1 MSSVIIFFSF
11 MLLTSLTSVFGVS
24 INGMAINRIFYSMP
38 VALARTSINYYQQDG
53 VFNPYYYQSTLE
65 NNVKNYLSSNLKGYV
80 DSYKIDF
87 IYYRQLSNG
96 EYSFEPSIYPR
107 KVEIYFS
114 CNYSKFVNFEGRR
127 GFEIERT
134 NNI

>member
-53 VFNPYYYQSTLE
+53 VFNPFHLILR
-65 NNVKNYLSSNLKGYV
+65 VM
-80 DSYKIDF
+80 
-87 IYYRQLSNG
+87 
-96 EYSFEPSIYPR
+96 
-107 KVEIYFS
+107 
-114 CNYSKFVNFEGRR
+114 
-127 GFEIERT
+127 
-134 NNI
+134 

>member
-38 VALARTSINYYQQDG
+38 VALARTSINYYQ
-53 VFNPYYYQSTLE
+53 STLE
-65 NNVKNYLSSNLKGYV
+65 NNVRNYLSSNLKGYI

-114 CNYSKFVNFEGRR
+114 CTYSTFVNFEGRR